1 MIYNSL
7 LDLIMKGGLTIFVLV
22 FCSILSLKVIVEKFI
37 TFQGIKSKNLDE
49 LRDKVMDSL
58 ASRDVK
64 SAIHS
69 SKFTT
74 WKWLFFT
81 VQSPLGSIYLYIFE
95 HYKLPKDELLDNAYR
110 RIDKELVKL
119 EKGLGI
125 LSTLGSI
132 APFIGL
138 FGTVLGIIRSF
149 QALSVNEASS
159 YLGVMSGIAEALI
172 ATAAGLLVA
181 VPAVMFYNYFIRKIK
196 LSVPVMEEYTHELVN
211 KLKGS
216 SSTSASQQKEAVNA
230 QV

>member
-7 LDLIMKGGLTIFVLV
+7 LDLVMKGGFTIFVLI
-22 FCSILSLKVIVEKFI
+22 FCSILSLKVVIEKFI
-37 TFQGIKSKNLDE
+37 VFQGIKGKNLDE
-49 LRDKVMDSL
+49 LREKVLDSL
-58 ASRDVK
+58 ASRDAK
-64 SAIHS
+64 SAIHIA
-69 SKFTT
+69 KFTS

-81 VQSPLGSIYLYIFE
+81 VKSPLSGIYTYIFE
-95 HYKLPKDELLDNAYR
+95 NYKLPKEELMDKAYR
-110 RIDKELVKL
+110 RLDRELVKL

-132 APFIGL
+132 SPFIGL
-138 FGTVLGIIRSF
+138 FGTVIGIIRSF

-172 ATAAGLLVA
+172 STAAGLLVA

-196 LSVPVMEEYTHELVN
+196 LSMPLIEDSIAELIG
-211 KLKGS
+211 KLKLQQPQS
-216 SSTSASQQKEAVNA
+216 SSSIQHQKE